1 MVSRVRRD
9 KSSMASKPPPP
20 PPPPLDG
27 PLMPESDEEDS
38 DSPADCFERRR
49 PLENFLRE
57 GLRMRN
63 FLFRCRRSADV
74 MSDWRRIVQYV
85 REFVVAILMCRARC
99 RDSLSRSLQHFQAL
113 FSQTI
118 ILNTNIQRK
127 KTRLGVP
134 DRFLVPHKAFSV
146 LHPPPII
153 VAQLAP
159 KSVVRWTVSYV
170 AADAAGDATGPSE
183 TISTSRVIQKFWL
196 QIPKNIDLTI
206 SAPLR
211 EKRSPLNA
219 ARGGRLKKTDLRT

>member
-1 MVSRVRRD
+1 
-9 KSSMASKPPPP
+9 MASKPPPP
-20 PPPPLDG
+20 PPLPPPLDG

-38 DSPADCFERRR
+38 DSPADCFERMR

-57 GLRMRN
+57 GLRIRN

-74 MSDWRRIVQYV
+74 MSDWSRIHVYV
-85 REFVVAILMCRARC
+85 REFLVAILMC

-118 ILNTNIQRK
+118 ILNANTIQRK

-159 KSVVRWTVSYV
+159 KSVVRRTVSYV

-183 TISTSRVIQKFWL
+183 TISSSRVIQKFWL

-211 EKRSPLNA
+211 EKRSKSP
-219 ARGGRLKKTDLRT
+219 

>member
-1 MVSRVRRD
+1 
-9 KSSMASKPPPP
+9 MASK

-38 DSPADCFERRR
+38 DSPADCFERMR

-57 GLRMRN
+57 GLRIRK
-63 FLFRCRRSADV
+63 LFVSMPPQCRCNVGLEPDTCK
-74 MSDWRRIVQYV
+74 YV
-85 REFVVAILMCRARC
+85 REFLVAILMC

-118 ILNTNIQRK
+118 ILNANTIQRK

-159 KSVVRWTVSYV
+159 KSVVRRTVSYV

-183 TISTSRVIQKFWL
+183 TISSSRVIQKFWL

-211 EKRSPLNA
+211 EKRSPPNA
-219 ARGGRLKKTDLRT
+219 ARGGRLKKTDLYNS